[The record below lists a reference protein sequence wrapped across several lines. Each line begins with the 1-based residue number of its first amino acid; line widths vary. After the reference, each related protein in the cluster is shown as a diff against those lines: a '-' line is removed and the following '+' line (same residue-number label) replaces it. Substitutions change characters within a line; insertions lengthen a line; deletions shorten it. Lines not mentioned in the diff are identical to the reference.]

1 MPDSNAPTS
10 PADAMPVAP
19 DSVRVWRGYA
29 LDRTQMDAFHQALGA
44 TFIPITPQVMG
55 KLGLTAYLPA
65 IVPGD
70 AAPSVPDEIALVF
83 YRSQADYQQNA
94 NGTTAGRAYQKL
106 HAGVFVLG
114 PPKPGQPSSAS
125 TFPVLLKDACVSGQP
140 YHLFP
145 DSVDWYRGASDVF
158 VGVFDGDGSKLA
170 SAVLQAGNALQNN
183 RVAGFDGCILVVV
196 DNVLIYWRHWQ
207 SAAGADAWNVG
218 LPLRTVLAT
227 SARVVNV
234 NPSEYA
240 PYPGLSVQAGQ
251 FLNVHFQRL
260 SYA

>member
-1 MPDSNAPTS
+1 MPASSAPTAPS
-10 PADAMPVAP
+10 DSQPVAP

-44 TFIPITPQVMG
+44 TFIPITAQVMG

-65 IVPGD
+65 IVPSD
-70 AAPSVPDEIALVF
+70 ATKSVPDEIALVW
-83 YRSQADYQQNA
+83 YRSQAEYQQNA

-114 PPKPGQPSSAS
+114 PPKGGQPSSAS

-140 YHLFP
+140 YHLFT
-145 DSVDWYRGASDVF
+145 DAVDWYHGASDTF
-158 VGVFDGDGSKLA
+158 VGVFDGDGATLA
-170 SAVLQAGNALQNN
+170 AAVLKAGNALQKNPA
-183 RVAGFDGCILVVV
+183 AGLDGCIVVVV

-207 SAAGADAWNVG
+207 SAAGRGAWDVG
-218 LPLRTVLAT
+218 VPLRTVLST
-227 SARVVNV
+227 GARVVHI

-240 PYPGLSVQAGQ
+240 SYPGLSAQAGQ
-251 FLNVHFQRL
+251 FFNVHFQRL
-260 SYA
+260 SA